1 MACGNK
7 IQVSGKKSSILKVAN
22 KKSNY
27 LSARKKI

>member
-1 MACGNK
+1 MVTK
-7 IQVSGKKSSILKVAN
+7 FKYLVKKSSILKVAN